1 MRSKIIF
8 PALFCLAVALHG
20 AEPSKAKSP
29 TGDGEYHF
37 HLGMNHYTGLG
48 GKPNYAEAARQFQL
62 AATAGHAR
70 AQGQLG
76 ICLLKG
82 RGVPRN
88 HDLAVRWLTRA
99 ADKKDAIALYTL
111 GNFHATAKDYVKA
124 NKYYLEASARGHAA
138 AMNNLG
144 TSHEHGY
151 GVPANAKKAAEWY
164 DNAARMSL
172 AAAQC
177 NLALMHSIGRGV
189 PKNTERALKLY
200 RDAAAQGDLRAQ
212 FLLGAALHF
221 GTLGKPDR
229 VEAAKWLQL
238 AAHQGHAAARAHLAA
253 VNNKLSLDQLKT
265 VDKQVSTFMA
275 GVTRSENGA
284 IGTGFFVTN
293 NGYLLT
299 THHLIAQAKSIEV
312 RLRGVYHIAHLI
324 SADPLNDIAM
334 LKIEA
339 DTPALPVMA
348 GRILHVGL
356 PVFTLGLPPR
366 ANANAGPK
374 YSHGRVVSLSGLR
387 NDPRHVQ
394 VNLNA
399 PPSYSG
405 AALVDASGQAVGMVT
420 FRLADLKA
428 YRATGTLPRAANYV
442 LKAARI
448 RDFLKTIPIIQ
459 SRLPRPNQPLPNED
473 AGATAEAATVQILV
487 Q

>member
-1 MRSKIIF
+1 MRSRIYCL
-8 PALFCLAVALHG
+8 PLLCLGLALSG
-20 AEPSKAKSP
+20 AEPANSKP
-29 TGDGEYHF
+29 PPGDGEYHF

-62 AATAGHAR
+62 AATEGHAR

-82 RGVPRN
+82 RGVPKN
-88 HDLAVRWLTRA
+88 HDLAVSWLTRA

-111 GNFHATAKDYVKA
+111 GNFHAQAKDFVKA

-144 TSHEHGY
+144 TSHEHGH
-151 GVPANAKKAAEWY
+151 GVPANAGKAAEWY
-164 DNAARMSL
+164 GNAARMNL

-177 NLALMHSIGRGV
+177 NLALMHSVGRGV
-189 PKNTERALKLY
+189 PRDTARSLKLY
-200 RDAAAQGDLRAQ
+200 RDAAAQGDVRAQ

-221 GTLGKPDR
+221 GTLGKPNR

-238 AAHQGHAAARAHLAA
+238 AAHQGHVAARAHLAT
-253 VNNKLSLDQLKT
+253 VNNKLSTDQQKT

-284 IGTGFFVTN
+284 IGTGFFITR

-312 RLRGVYHIAHLI
+312 RFRGVYHLAHLI
-324 SADPLNDIAM
+324 SADPVNDIAM

-339 DTPALPVMA
+339 NTPALPVMA
-348 GRILHVGL
+348 GRKLHLGL
-356 PVFTLGLPPR
+356 PVFTLGLPAQ

-374 YSHGRVVSLSGLR
+374 YSHGRVVSLSGLH
-387 NDPRHVQ
+387 NDPRHIQ

-399 PPSYSG
+399 QPSYSG

-442 LKAARI
+442 LKAGRI
-448 RDFLKTIPIIQ
+448 RDFLHTVPIIQ
-459 SRLPRPNQPLPNED
+459 SRLPRPNQPLPNKD
-473 AGATAEAATVQILV
+473 AGAAVEAATVQILV